1 MKKKSSTK
9 RVITLDPTTLEH
21 GFTIEFSSLL
31 QKDPQLF
38 HLAVKEAEAIAWQ
51 TPFPQ
56 LVLPVLMGEKLERA
70 ERWHTRQRLLRTA
83 DSGETAFAA

>member
-1 MKKKSSTK
+1 MKKNSSSK
-9 RVITLDPTTLEH
+9 RVIKLDPAPLEQ

-31 QKDPQLF
+31 KNAPQLF

-56 LVLPVLMGEKLERA
+56 LVLPGLLEEKLEKA
-70 ERWHTRQRLLRTA
+70 DRWHRRQHSLRKPA
-83 DSGETAFAA
+83 EGETSFAA